1 MHAGLFLR
9 TPCPTLDS
17 PPHGHLGSYSPP
29 LLLLLFIYP
38 LPPFTPHHVPKK
50 NTNMSTSIGPTL
62 LLLLLLHI
70 LCLCVPTSFGA
81 CSQARRERKAAEVSE
96 GPTASPSQ
104 TNGSCGC
111 SSSPAPSPST
121 SEPNPDDFPNLKQY
135 SAYLVIQRFKQTIT
149 CDPDGVTATW
159 VGYRPCTYRG
169 FYCDSPPDSPGTLT
183 VASVDF
189 NGFRLCAPTVA
200 GFVDQLPDLALF
212 HANSNS
218 FSGPIPDLTGL
229 PYLYELDVSNNIH
242 SGPFPVAVLPLS
254 NLVFLD
260 LRFNLFAGT
269 VPASVF
275 SLDLDVLFLN
285 NNNFNQPLPASL
297 GSSPV
302 AYLTLANNG
311 FTGPIP
317 RSIFNASR
325 TLVEVLFLN
334 NKLSGCLP
342 YEIGSLSTAT
352 VFDVGFNQFTG
363 PIPWSFGCLLKV
375 EQLNLAGNLLY
386 GEVPDLVCR
395 LAKDG
400 SLANLSLSG
409 NYFTSVGHSCW
420 ELIKRKVLDVRQNC
434 IPWLPEQRRPLEC
447 WRFLWRRKFC
457 PLFPYIPCS
466 LPKCAPKPAA
476 PPPAGYMTYK
486 ALHQPPR
493 N

>member
-1 MHAGLFLR
+1 MA
-9 TPCPTLDS
+9 
-17 PPHGHLGSYSPP
+17 
-29 LLLLLFIYP
+29 
-38 LPPFTPHHVPKK
+38 
-50 NTNMSTSIGPTL
+50 SIGRTL
-62 LLLLLLHI
+62 LLLLPI
-70 LCLCVPTSFGA
+70 LCLCVATSFGA
-81 CSQARRERKAAEVSE
+81 CSQARRERKAAEVSD

-104 TNGSCGC
+104 TDGSCGC

-135 SAYLVIQRFKQTIT
+135 YAYLVIQRFKQTIT

-169 FYCDSPPDSPGTLT
+169 FYCETPPDSPETPT

-212 HANSNS
+212 HANSNN

-229 PYLYELDVSNNIH
+229 RYLYELDVSNNIH
-242 SGPFPVAVLPLS
+242 SGPFPAAVLPLS

-260 LRFNLFAGT
+260 LRYNLFAGT
-269 VPASVF
+269 VPASIF
-275 SLDLDVLFLN
+275 FLDLDVLFLN
-285 NNNFNQPLPASL
+285 NNNFNQQLPANL

-311 FTGPIP
+311 FTGSLP

-342 YEIGSLSTAT
+342 YEIGTLSTAT
-352 VFDVGFNQFTG
+352 VFDVGSNQFTG
-363 PIPWSFGCLLKV
+363 PIPWSFGCLLQV

-386 GEVPDLVCR
+386 GEVPDVVCR

-400 SLANLSLSG
+400 NLANLSLSG

-434 IPWLPEQRRPLEC
+434 IPWFPEQRRPVEC
-447 WRFLWRRKFC
+447 WRFLWHRKFC
-457 PLFPYIPCS
+457 PLFHYIPCS

-476 PPPAGYMTYK
+476 PPPPGYMTYK